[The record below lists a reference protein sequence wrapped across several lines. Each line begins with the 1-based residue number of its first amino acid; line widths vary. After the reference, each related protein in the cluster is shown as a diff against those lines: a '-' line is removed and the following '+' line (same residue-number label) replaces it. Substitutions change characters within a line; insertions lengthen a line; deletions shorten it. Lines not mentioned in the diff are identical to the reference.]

1 MIRNL
6 KYILALIGL
15 AVLAFLIMDFTNRVS
30 EASRLQRKKVQVEQ
44 QVIELN
50 KTQVYLQTQVAIA
63 TSEPVVWRY
72 VYEEKQEA
80 QPGDIRVVP
89 IPLPIQIPSPTPT
102 PIIAPPEYSNWQYW
116 WALFFDPGS

>member
-30 EASRLQRKKVQVEQ
+30 EANRLQRKKVQVEQ

-63 TSEPVVWRY
+63 TAEPAVWRY
-72 VYEEKQEA
+72 VYEEKQET

-102 PIIAPPEYSNWQYW
+102 PIIAPPEYRNWQYW
-116 WALFFDPGS
+116 WTLFFDPGS

>member
-30 EASRLQRKKVQVEQ
+30 EANRLQRKKVQEEQ

-63 TSEPVVWRY
+63 TAEPAVWRY

-80 QPGDIRVVP
+80 QSGDIRVVP
-89 IPLPIQIPSPTPT
+89 IPLQIQIPSPTPT
-102 PIIAPPEYSNWQYW
+102 PIIAPPEYRNWQYW
-116 WALFFDPGS
+116 WTLFFDPGS

>member
-15 AVLAFLIMDFTNRVS
+15 AVLAFLVMDFTNRVS

-44 QVIELN
+44 QVIELK
-50 KTQVYLQTQVAIA
+50 KTQIYLQTQVAIA
-63 TSEPVVWRY
+63 TSEPSVWRY

-89 IPLPIQIPSPTPT
+89 IPLPIQTPSPTPL
-102 PIIAPPEYSNWQYW
+102 PNIAPPEYSNWQYW
-116 WALFFDPGS
+116 WALFFDPES

>member
-30 EASRLQRKKVQVEQ
+30 EANRLQRKKVQVEQ
-44 QVIELN
+44 QIIELN

-63 TSEPVVWRY
+63 TAEPAVWRY

-102 PIIAPPEYSNWQYW
+102 PIIPLLEYSNWQYW

>member
-30 EASRLQRKKVQVEQ
+30 EANRLQRKKVQEEQ

-63 TSEPVVWRY
+63 TAEPAVWRY

-102 PIIAPPEYSNWQYW
+102 PIIAPPEYRNWQYW
-116 WALFFDPGS
+116 WTLFFDPGS

>member
-30 EASRLQRKKVQVEQ
+30 EANRLQRKKVQEEQ

-63 TSEPVVWRY
+63 TAEPAVWRY

-80 QPGDIRVVP
+80 QSGDIRVVP

-102 PIIAPPEYSNWQYW
+102 PIIAPPEYRNWQYW
-116 WALFFDPGS
+116 WTLFFDPGS

>member
-44 QVIELN
+44 MVIELN
-50 KTQVYLQTQVAIA
+50 ITQVYLQTQVAIA
-63 TSEPVVWRY
+63 TAEPAVWRY
-72 VYEEKQEA
+72 VYEEKLEA

-89 IPLPIQIPSPTPT
+89 IPLPIQILSPTPT
-102 PIIAPPEYSNWQYW
+102 PIIAPPEYRNWQYW
-116 WALFFDPGS
+116 WTLFFDPGS